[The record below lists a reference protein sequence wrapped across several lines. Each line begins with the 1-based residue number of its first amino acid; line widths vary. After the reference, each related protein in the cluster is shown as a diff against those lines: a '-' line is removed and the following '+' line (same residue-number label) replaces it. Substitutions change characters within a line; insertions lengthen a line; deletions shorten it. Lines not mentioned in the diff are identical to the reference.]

1 MKKILITAIFIVLNS
16 PLFAFDLNDLGD
28 FSSRSLIESRIY
40 NNQLTNQ
47 EQRDALVLHKLA
59 PTHKC
64 LFEQIIKGNYE
75 NVKLLLEANINPNQ
89 SYMSEYA
96 IYISAKH
103 NKFDILKLLYE
114 NNAKLDRG
122 FYSELYEAIRNK
134 NPEMAQYLLDRGAR
148 VNYIDSVTNNTVLY
162 LALKNKMYDLD
173 SQMIQKGAKADPRSV
188 NYLRKHKLGY
198 LVEQKN

>member
-1 MKKILITAIFIVLNS
+1 MKKILIITIAILLNS

-28 FSSRSLIESRIY
+28 FSSRSVIESKIY
-40 NNQLTNQ
+40 NSQHINQ
-47 EQRDALVLHKLA
+47 EQKDALIERKLT

-75 NVKLLLEANINPNQ
+75 NVKLLLEAHVNPNQ

-103 NKFDILKLLYE
+103 DKFDILKLLYD
-114 NNAKLDRG
+114 NNAKIDRG
-122 FYSELYEAIRNK
+122 FYSELYEALRNK
-134 NPEMAQYLLDRGAR
+134 NADMAQYLLDRGAN
-148 VNYIDSVTNNTVLY
+148 VNYMDSVTNNTVLY
-162 LALKNKMYDLD
+162 MALKNKMYNLA
-173 SQMIQKGAKADPRSV
+173 SQIIQKGAKPDMRSV

-198 LVEQKN
+198 LIEQKN